1 VPSSPTPGSLSPEL
15 LQALDAIK
23 SVRSLD
29 EGATLFQEG
38 SPATGIY
45 LVESGAVRVLLSNA
59 QSKKQLLE
67 IAGPGAMF
75 GLSETL
81 SGEKYRTTVE
91 ADDETTAAFIT
102 REKLLGLLR
111 DNGEFCMEVL
121 RVLIADLHG
130 LYHRFR
136 GISAHPGRP
145 RRRPLDQN
153 IN

>member
-1 VPSSPTPGSLSPEL
+1 MSPEL

-23 SVRSLD
+23 SVRTLA

-45 LVESGAVRVLLSNA
+45 LVESGAVRILLSNT
-59 QSKKQLLE
+59 QNKQQLLE

-81 SGEKYRTTVE
+81 SGEKYRTTAE
-91 ADDETTAAFIT
+91 ADDETLAAFVP

-111 DNGEFCMEVL
+111 DNGDFCMEVL
-121 RVLIADLHG
+121 RFLIADLHG
-130 LYHRFR
+130 LYHKFR
-136 GISAHPGRP
+136 SISAHPGRP